1 MAVLEWDKTGKKLY
15 ETGVDRGVLYKKDSS
30 GKYPS
35 GVAWNGLTS
44 VDESPEG
51 AEASALYADNRKYLD
66 LISAEEFKYTIGAY
80 MYPDEWA
87 ECDGSKEIAPGVFAT
102 QQNRSH
108 FGFSYRTLIGNDVE
122 GTEHGYKLHLV
133 YDSTASPS
141 SKTDSTVND
150 SPEAVELS
158 WECST
163 TAVNC
168 PGCKP
173 TAHIIIDST
182 KTDKDALKK
191 LEDILYGSEES
202 EARLPLPDE
211 VFNLFKAAS
220 TSTSSE
226 IN

>member
-1 MAVLEWDKTGKKLY
+1 MAILEWDRTGEKLY
-15 ETGVDRGVLYKKDSS
+15 ETGVDKGVLYKKDS
-30 GKYPS
+30 GGRYPL

-51 AEASALYADNRKYLD
+51 AEASPLYANNKKYLD

-80 MYPDEWA
+80 TYPDEWA

-122 GTEHGYKLHLV
+122 NTDYGYKLHLV
-133 YDSTASPS
+133 YDSIAAPS

-150 SPEAVELS
+150 SPEATEMS

-163 TAVNC
+163 TPVSC

-173 TAHIIIDST
+173 TAHIVIDST
-182 KTDKDALKK
+182 KADKTALKK
-191 LEDILYGSEES
+191 LEDILYGSENS

-211 VFNLFKAAS
+211 VYNLFGV
-220 TSTSSE
+220 TSGAPSE
-226 IN
+226 TD